1 MLFGELN
8 IILQIDIPTYY
19 DYIFIKS
26 THSILIEIYFDAI
39 NALYNEAVHLYI
51 KNLSL
56 ILVIFHQYWNNGVEQ
71 LSDFIFIGQQ

>member
-8 IILQIDIPTYY
+8 IILQIDIPTY
-19 DYIFIKS
+19 
-26 THSILIEIYFDAI
+26 DAI
-39 NALYNEAVHLYI
+39 NAIYNVAVHLYI